1 MKTISDLD
9 KITLPTGAGGSRVS
23 VKGNSRKRF
32 LADSAKTSACYHV
45 MSRTVGGELILGD
58 TEKEAFRV
66 LMWKMARFSGIQILT
81 YAVMGNHFHLL
92 VSVPNQKKFVERF
105 EGAEG
110 EETLFKHLKL
120 LYSKDYLSALRYE
133 LSEYRERG
141 LPELAEEIL
150 AKYRKR
156 FCNLSLFVKE
166 IKERFTRW
174 YNKKE
179 GRKGTLWMDRFK
191 SVMVQDGEALETMAA
206 YIDLNPVRA
215 GLVKDPKDYRWSGY
229 GEAMGGSKRA
239 RRGLCKVVGRPVDSW
254 EEEKNSGRN
263 KKGGGLKTCEV
274 YRCWLFGDGYVA
286 GQSEQ
291 IQVPK
296 KKQLRK
302 GFSRK
307 EIEQVKEKGGTL
319 SRGQLLRCRVR
330 YFSDGLALG
339 DQDFIETLF
348 QEHREKFGK
357 RREKGA
363 RPVRELEKKSA
374 LFSLRALR
382 IEAVE
387 QHSTDK

>member
-1 MKTISDLD
+1 MKTVSDLD

-23 VKGNSRKRF
+23 VKGSRRKRF

-58 TEKEAFRV
+58 VEKEAFRL

-105 EGAEG
+105 EGEKG
-110 EETLFKHLKL
+110 EELLFKHLKL
-120 LYSKDYLSALRYE
+120 LYSKDYLSALRHE

-141 LPELAEEIL
+141 LPELAEELL
-150 AKYRKR
+150 AKFCKR
-156 FCNLSLFVKE
+156 FCNLSLFMKE

-215 GLVKDPKDYRWSGY
+215 GLVKDPKDYRWGGY

-254 EEEKNSGRN
+254 EEEKNPDCTE
-263 KKGGGLKTCEV
+263 KKDGLKSCEV
-274 YRCWLFGDGYVA
+274 YRCWLFGDGYQA
-286 GQSEQ
+286 GKEGGVRVS
-291 IQVPK
+291 K
-296 KKQLRK
+296 KKRRQK
-302 GFSRK
+302 GFSRTEVEK
-307 EIEQVKEKGGTL
+307 VKGEGGRL

-330 YFSDGLALG
+330 YFSEGVAFG
-339 DQDFIETLF
+339 NQNFVENVF
-348 QEHREKFGK
+348 QENRENFGPK
-357 RREKGA
+357 REKGA
-363 RPVRELEKKSA
+363 KPLRELDKEAA

-382 IEAVE
+382 VKAIE
-387 QHSTDK
+387 